1 VELKSLSLT
10 LAIIAS
16 TAVATHHN
24 GHKKF
29 FQGVLQSCQNL
40 LLQSMK
46 AITQLSMPSSTIDS
60 MFNSIPSL
68 MHLLDLM
75 LELKSL
81 LLLEKVSRMLMVQL
95 LTTTFCSSPE
105 KSVRLLNV
113 PESKQPKC
121 KLNLTKVLLRQMPK
135 EKRNKKLSR
144 AKTQMIPLHNSKDS

>member
-16 TAVATHHN
+16 TAVVTHHN

-29 FQGVLQSCQNL
+29 FQEVLQFCQNH

-75 LELKSL
+75 LELKLL
-81 LLLEKVSRMLMVQL
+81 LLLEKVSRIMVQL
-95 LTTTFCSSPE
+95 LTTISCLIPE
-105 KSVRLLNV
+105 KSVKLLNV
-113 PESKQPKC
+113 PESKPPKC
-121 KLNLTKVLLRQMPK
+121 KLNLTKVLLRLMPK
-135 EKRNKKLSR
+135 EKLNKKLSK
-144 AKTQMIPLHNSKDS
+144 AKTQVIQHHNSKDL

>member
-10 LAIIAS
+10 LAPTVVVI
-16 TAVATHHN
+16 HHN

-29 FQGVLQSCQNL
+29 FQEVLQSCQNL

-81 LLLEKVSRMLMVQL
+81 LLLEIVSRMMVQL
-95 LTTTFCSSPE
+95 LTTSLCSSQCPE
-105 KSVRLLNV
+105 KSVKLLNV

-121 KLNLTKVLLRQMPK
+121 KLNLTKVLQRLMPK
-135 EKRNKKLSR
+135 EKHSRKLSR
-144 AKTQMIPLHNSKDS
+144 AKTQMIPLHNSKDL